1 MRKWNETQDNMTKLE
16 DIHYNALLNTLAIV
30 FSHDDE
36 KIELEKITINL
47 DKATITTEKL

>member
-1 MRKWNETQDNMTKLE
+1 MENNHNNDNMTQLK
-16 DIHYNALLNTLAIV
+16 DIHYNALLNTLALV

-36 KIELEKITINL
+36 GIELEKITINL